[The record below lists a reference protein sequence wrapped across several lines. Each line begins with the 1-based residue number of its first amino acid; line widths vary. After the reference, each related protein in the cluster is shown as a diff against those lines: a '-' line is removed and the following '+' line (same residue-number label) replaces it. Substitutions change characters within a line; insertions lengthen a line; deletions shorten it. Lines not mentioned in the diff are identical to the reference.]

1 MLRALFENELQCY
14 IFALYHTILI
24 PHEIKNLIFD
34 LGGVIINLDV
44 TRTHQAFA
52 DLAECPIE
60 EVKSK
65 ISSQEFFNEYEKGS
79 LDDNEFRTHLRTLL
93 NRNITDAQLDAA
105 WNAMLLDIPSEKYQ
119 LLMKLKS
126 SYRVFLLSNT
136 NNIHL
141 QAVNKIVFNDTGQTG
156 LGYYFHRDYYSHL
169 MKMRKPDPEI
179 FHRVLVEN
187 NLIAK
192 ETYFLDDNLENI
204 EGAKSL
210 AIQTVHITSPDRV
223 LSLFA

>member
-1 MLRALFENELQCY
+1 MV
-14 IFALYHTILI
+14 

-52 DLAECPIE
+52 LLAGCPLE

-65 ISSQEFFNEYEKGS
+65 FSTQVFFDEYERGT
-79 LDDNEFRTHLRTLL
+79 LNDDQFRDHLRALL
-93 NRNITDAQLDAA
+93 HQHVTDAQLDTA
-105 WNAMLLDIPSEKYQ
+105 WNAMLLDIPGEKYQ

-126 SYRVFLLSNT
+126 RYRVFLLSNT

-141 QAVNKIVFNDTGQTG
+141 QAVNEIVFKDTGQRG
-156 LGYYFHRDYYSHL
+156 LANYFHKDYYSHL
-169 MKMRKPDPEI
+169 MNMRKPDPEI
-179 FHRVLVEN
+179 FQQVLAEN
-187 NLIAK
+187 NLIAE
-192 ETYFLDDNLENI
+192 ETFFLDDNAENI